1 MMEQFRVGKLASLI
15 LYGML
20 GIVSVIGGEVTR
32 VLPISVRI
40 GITAYLIV
48 SFVFLLD
55 VPKMD
60 IKNSTYGKM
69 QVFLYLILDI
79 ILCYE
84 FHCSEMFLFGI
95 YVQLVIGAMFLD
107 YRICRFQAFYLLPF
121 LVVVGIFHMP
131 GIESFLSPFCYWSGV
146 TGVWIMI
153 WCLAALLRNVEW
165 KFQENFEQEQ
175 SLDDLLKVLRVKCKE
190 ARIATKLKTDFLSGM
205 SEEIQAPIETMIEI
219 CDHMLAEDRED
230 ADEIKKIQSLSKYL
244 WNQVNDVIEY
254 SKIET
259 GKMSIMPEKY
269 QFFELMDAVCTKIE
283 VVAQEKNL
291 TFFVDC
297 NEEIPKV
304 LYGDCKRVEQVLL
317 NLLSNAVKYTDE
329 GEISFLVDFRRKED
343 YYMELLFTVK
353 DTGKG
358 IRESDKNHLFEAFQ
372 REEYQEENGSKGL
385 GLGLSI
391 TNYIVKEMNGT
402 ISVDSERGRGTVF
415 AIVIPQRVIEE

>member
-131 GIESFLSPFCYWSGV
+131 GIESFLSPFLLLE
-146 TGVWIMI
+146 
-153 WCLAALLRNVEW
+153 WCDW
-165 KFQENFEQEQ
+165 CM
-175 SLDDLLKVLRVKCKE
+175 DYDLVFGC
-190 ARIATKLKTDFLSGM
+190 
-205 SEEIQAPIETMIEI
+205 AP
-219 CDHMLAEDRED
+219 
-230 ADEIKKIQSLSKYL
+230 
-244 WNQVNDVIEY
+244 
-254 SKIET
+254 
-259 GKMSIMPEKY
+259 
-269 QFFELMDAVCTKIE
+269 
-283 VVAQEKNL
+283 
-291 TFFVDC
+291 
-297 NEEIPKV
+297 
-304 LYGDCKRVEQVLL
+304 
-317 NLLSNAVKYTDE
+317 
-329 GEISFLVDFRRKED
+329 
-343 YYMELLFTVK
+343 
-353 DTGKG
+353 
-358 IRESDKNHLFEAFQ
+358 
-372 REEYQEENGSKGL
+372 
-385 GLGLSI
+385 
-391 TNYIVKEMNGT
+391 
-402 ISVDSERGRGTVF
+402 
-415 AIVIPQRVIEE
+415 